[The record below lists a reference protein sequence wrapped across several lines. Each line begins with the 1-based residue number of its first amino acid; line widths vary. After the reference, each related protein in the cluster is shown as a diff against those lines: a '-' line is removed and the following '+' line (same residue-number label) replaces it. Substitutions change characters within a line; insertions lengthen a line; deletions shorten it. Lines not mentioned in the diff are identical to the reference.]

1 MHVSKKELEEA
12 VLAVLYDKSQDRPL
26 VKSTGPFP
34 LPRLV
39 REKSQAC
46 LLGLSKSGV

>member
-26 VKSTGPFP
+26 WVNASEVYWSLPFAEVSEGEVAGM
-34 LPRLV
+34 L
-39 REKSQAC
+39 A
-46 LLGLSKSGV
+46 